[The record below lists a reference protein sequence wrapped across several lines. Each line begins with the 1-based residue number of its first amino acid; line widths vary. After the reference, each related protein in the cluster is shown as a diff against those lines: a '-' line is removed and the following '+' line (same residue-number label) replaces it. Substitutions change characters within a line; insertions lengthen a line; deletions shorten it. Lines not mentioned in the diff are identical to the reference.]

1 MHPSHALNVDSI
13 RSTLATKV
21 LGRRIELFEQLSST
35 NLEATILGQSGVE
48 HGTAVIADCQTAG
61 RGRLARSW
69 FSPGG
74 GNVYCS
80 LVLRANLPAN
90 RLPEWLSWLPLTTA
104 LAAAESIESVISA
117 PVSLKWP
124 NDLLISGRKVG
135 GILCEN
141 IQASASGPFQVIGI
155 GINVN
160 MNPDDFPAELRESA
174 TSVWNETHTIVDRNR
189 LIAQFL
195 LEMEQCIEE
204 LAGRGSQQL
213 ALAYRRRCST
223 IGRKVQASLAD
234 GSELTGYAESI
245 SQDGSL
251 RMTNQSGTHPNTIVE
266 LHAADIVHLRS

>member
-1 MHPSHALNVDSI
+1 MHPSHALHVDSI

-48 HGTAVIADCQTAG
+48 HGTAVIADRQTAG

-74 GNVYCS
+74 SNVYCS
-80 LVLRANLPAN
+80 LVLRANLSAN

-104 LAAAESIESVISA
+104 LAAAEAIESVISA

-141 IQASASGPFQVIGI
+141 IQISPWGPFQVIGI
-155 GINVN
+155 GMNVN
-160 MNPDDFPAELRESA
+160 MTPDDFPAELRQSA
-174 TSVWNETHTIVDRNR
+174 TSLWNETHTVVDRNR

-213 ALAYRRRCST
+213 ALAYRQRCST

-251 RMTNQSGTHPNTIVE
+251 RMTTQSGTHPNTLVE